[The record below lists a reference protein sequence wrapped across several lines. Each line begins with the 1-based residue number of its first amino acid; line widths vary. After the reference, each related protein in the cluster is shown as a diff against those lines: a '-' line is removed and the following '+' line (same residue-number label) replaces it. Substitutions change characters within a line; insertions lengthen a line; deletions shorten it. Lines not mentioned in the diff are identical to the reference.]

1 MTEKPKIQYIG
12 QFYVPGSEAQV
23 LAPKKKKK
31 KAKTKLPIAKQEQV
45 KAIYIDPVA
54 LIGITV
60 AVVML
65 AVMVV
70 ARRTEGYTCGIIAS
84 LAAVLAVN
92 YAFAEPYFEFSLSL
106 PGYPLSFLC
115 FLAVAMII
123 SAMTT
128 RIKQQE
134 ERSYRAQLEEMRANL
149 LRAVSHDLRTP
160 LTSIAGAAN
169 LLLQTPDMTAEE
181 LF

>member
-1 MTEKPKIQYIG
+1 MMTEKPKIQYIG

-23 LAPKKKKK
+23 LAPKKKEK

-70 ARRTEGYTCGIIAS
+70 GALQLRSDWAQYEQMSNYVSQLNRDNAELERTYRDGYDLEDIRDKALALGMVPVEEVPSRTITVTISQPKPERTIWDDIVWFFGGLFGDGEAAS
-84 LAAVLAVN
+84 
-92 YAFAEPYFEFSLSL
+92 F
-106 PGYPLSFLC
+106 G
-115 FLAVAMII
+115 
-123 SAMTT
+123 
-128 RIKQQE
+128 
-134 ERSYRAQLEEMRANL
+134 
-149 LRAVSHDLRTP
+149 
-160 LTSIAGAAN
+160 
-169 LLLQTPDMTAEE
+169 
-181 LF
+181 

>member
-1 MTEKPKIQYIG
+1 MRENRG
-12 QFYVPGSEAQV
+12 WRGV
-23 LAPKKKKK
+23 LRDA
-31 KAKTKLPIAKQEQV
+31 
-45 KAIYIDPVA
+45 
-54 LIGITV
+54 GITV
-60 AVVML
+60 SMLLCATFLCFLFQRMDMSEAYASMIFVL

-128 RIKQQE
+128 QIKQQE

-169 LLLQTPDMTAEE
+169 LLLQTPDMTAASWRIRNG
-181 LF
+181 

>member
-1 MTEKPKIQYIG
+1 MMTEKPKIQYIG

-70 ARRTEGYTCGIIAS
+70 GGSYQATS
-84 LAAVLAVN
+84 LFLR
-92 YAFAEPYFEFSLSL
+92 
-106 PGYPLSFLC
+106 PG
-115 FLAVAMII
+115 
-123 SAMTT
+123 T
-128 RIKQQE
+128 K
-134 ERSYRAQLEEMRANL
+134 
-149 LRAVSHDLRTP
+149 
-160 LTSIAGAAN
+160 GAAN
-169 LLLQTPDMTAEE
+169 DTAGMGSVLSLAWGEDSLSWYVTGWASGGSTSGGTSAE
-181 LF
+181 GQLNEKGAHYTYLVLG

>member
-1 MTEKPKIQYIG
+1 MMTEKPKIQYIG

-70 ARRTEGYTCGIIAS
+70 GALQLRGDWAQYEQTYRDGYDLEDIRDKALALGMVPVEEVPSRTITVTISQPKPERTLWDDIVWFFGGLFGDGEAAS
-84 LAAVLAVN
+84 
-92 YAFAEPYFEFSLSL
+92 F
-106 PGYPLSFLC
+106 G
-115 FLAVAMII
+115 
-123 SAMTT
+123 
-128 RIKQQE
+128 
-134 ERSYRAQLEEMRANL
+134 
-149 LRAVSHDLRTP
+149 
-160 LTSIAGAAN
+160 
-169 LLLQTPDMTAEE
+169 
-181 LF
+181 

>member
-1 MTEKPKIQYIG
+1 MMTEKPKIQYIG

-54 LIGITV
+54 LLGITV

-70 ARRTEGYTCGIIAS
+70 GALQLRSDWAQYEQMS
-84 LAAVLAVN
+84 N
-92 YAFAEPYFEFSLSL
+92 YVSQLNHDNAELEHSTFSLSSTVNKDIRDKAL
-106 PGYPLSFLC
+106 ALGMVPVEEVPSRTITVTRSQPKPERTLWDDIVWFFGGLFGDGESASF
-115 FLAVAMII
+115 
-123 SAMTT
+123 
-128 RIKQQE
+128 
-134 ERSYRAQLEEMRANL
+134 
-149 LRAVSHDLRTP
+149 
-160 LTSIAGAAN
+160 G
-169 LLLQTPDMTAEE
+169 
-181 LF
+181 

>member
-70 ARRTEGYTCGIIAS
+70 GALQLRSDWAQYEQMSNYVSRLNQNNAELERTYRDGYDLEDIRDKA
-84 LAAVLAVN
+84 LALGMVPVEEVQSRTITVTLSQPKPERTLGRHRLVLWRPVR
-92 YAFAEPYFEFSLSL
+92 
-106 PGYPLSFLC
+106 GRGGRFLRMSGKSGSP
-115 FLAVAMII
+115 A
-123 SAMTT
+123 
-128 RIKQQE
+128 
-134 ERSYRAQLEEMRANL
+134 
-149 LRAVSHDLRTP
+149 
-160 LTSIAGAAN
+160 
-169 LLLQTPDMTAEE
+169 
-181 LF
+181 

>member
-1 MTEKPKIQYIG
+1 MMTEKPKIQYIG

-70 ARRTEGYTCGIIAS
+70 GALQLRSDWAQYEQMSNYVSWLNQNNAELERTYRDGYDLEDIRDKALALVPSRTITVTLSQPKPERTLWDDIVWFFGGLFGDGEAAS
-84 LAAVLAVN
+84 
-92 YAFAEPYFEFSLSL
+92 F
-106 PGYPLSFLC
+106 G
-115 FLAVAMII
+115 
-123 SAMTT
+123 
-128 RIKQQE
+128 
-134 ERSYRAQLEEMRANL
+134 
-149 LRAVSHDLRTP
+149 
-160 LTSIAGAAN
+160 
-169 LLLQTPDMTAEE
+169 
-181 LF
+181 

>member
-1 MTEKPKIQYIG
+1 MMTEKPKIQYIG

-31 KAKTKLPIAKQEQV
+31 KAKTKLPIAKEEQV

-70 ARRTEGYTCGIIAS
+70 GALQLRSDWAQYEQMS
-84 LAAVLAVN
+84 N
-92 YAFAEPYFEFSLSL
+92 YVSRS
-106 PGYPLSFLC
+106 
-115 FLAVAMII
+115 
-123 SAMTT
+123 
-128 RIKQQE
+128 E
-134 ERSYRAQLEEMRANL
+134 ERRVGKECRSRWSPY
-149 LRAVSHDLRTP
+149 H
-160 LTSIAGAAN
+160 
-169 LLLQTPDMTAEE
+169 
-181 LF
+181 

>member
-1 MTEKPKIQYIG
+1 MMTEKPKIQYIG

-70 ARRTEGYTCGIIAS
+70 GALQLRSDWAQYEQMSNYVSRLNQNNAELERTYRDGYD
-84 LAAVLAVN
+84 
-92 YAFAEPYFEFSLSL
+92 
-106 PGYPLSFLC
+106 
-115 FLAVAMII
+115 
-123 SAMTT
+123 
-128 RIKQQE
+128 
-134 ERSYRAQLEEMRANL
+134 LEDIR
-149 LRAVSHDLRTP
+149 DK
-160 LTSIAGAAN
+160 AGARHGAGGGS
-169 LLLQTPDMTAEE
+169 AEQNHHRHTLPAE
-181 LF
+181 AGTDALGRHRLVLWRPVRGRGSRFLRMSGKSGSPA

>member
-1 MTEKPKIQYIG
+1 MMTEKPKIQYIG

-70 ARRTEGYTCGIIAS
+70 GALQLTGRSMSRCPITS
-84 LAAVLAVN
+84 
-92 YAFAEPYFEFSLSL
+92 
-106 PGYPLSFLC
+106 PG
-115 FLAVAMII
+115 
-123 SAMTT
+123 
-128 RIKQQE
+128 
-134 ERSYRAQLEEMRANL
+134 
-149 LRAVSHDLRTP
+149 
-160 LTSIAGAAN
+160 
-169 LLLQTPDMTAEE
+169 
-181 LF
+181 

>member
-1 MTEKPKIQYIG
+1 MMTEKPKIQYIG

-70 ARRTEGYTCGIIAS
+70 GALQLRSDWAQYEQMSNYVSQLNRDNAELERTYRDGYDLEDIRDIDRSGPS
-84 LAAVLAVN
+84 L
-92 YAFAEPYFEFSLSL
+92 
-106 PGYPLSFLC
+106 
-115 FLAVAMII
+115 
-123 SAMTT
+123 
-128 RIKQQE
+128 
-134 ERSYRAQLEEMRANL
+134 
-149 LRAVSHDLRTP
+149 D
-160 LTSIAGAAN
+160 
-169 LLLQTPDMTAEE
+169 
-181 LF
+181 

>member
-1 MTEKPKIQYIG
+1 MMTEKPKIQYIG

-70 ARRTEGYTCGIIAS
+70 GALQLRSDWAQYEQMSNYVSRLNQNNAELERTYRDGYDLEDIRDKALALGMVPVEEVPSRTITVTMLPAEAGTDALGRHRLVLWRPVRGRGIR
-84 LAAVLAVN
+84 
-92 YAFAEPYFEFSLSL
+92 
-106 PGYPLSFLC
+106 FLRMSGKSGSP
-115 FLAVAMII
+115 A
-123 SAMTT
+123 
-128 RIKQQE
+128 
-134 ERSYRAQLEEMRANL
+134 
-149 LRAVSHDLRTP
+149 
-160 LTSIAGAAN
+160 
-169 LLLQTPDMTAEE
+169 
-181 LF
+181 

>member
-1 MTEKPKIQYIG
+1 MMTEKPKIQYIG

-70 ARRTEGYTCGIIAS
+70 GALQLRGDAELERTYRDGYDLEDIRDKALALGMVPVEEVPSRTITVTISQPKPERTLWDDIVWFFGGLFGDGEAAS
-84 LAAVLAVN
+84 
-92 YAFAEPYFEFSLSL
+92 F
-106 PGYPLSFLC
+106 G
-115 FLAVAMII
+115 
-123 SAMTT
+123 
-128 RIKQQE
+128 
-134 ERSYRAQLEEMRANL
+134 
-149 LRAVSHDLRTP
+149 
-160 LTSIAGAAN
+160 
-169 LLLQTPDMTAEE
+169 
-181 LF
+181 

>member
-1 MTEKPKIQYIG
+1 MMTEKPKIQYIG

-65 AVMVV
+65 AVMVW
-70 ARRTEGYTCGIIAS
+70 EHCS
-84 LAAVLAVN
+84 CAATGRSMSRC
-92 YAFAEPYFEFSLSL
+92 PITS
-106 PGYPLSFLC
+106 PG
-115 FLAVAMII
+115 
-123 SAMTT
+123 
-128 RIKQQE
+128 
-134 ERSYRAQLEEMRANL
+134 
-149 LRAVSHDLRTP
+149 
-160 LTSIAGAAN
+160 
-169 LLLQTPDMTAEE
+169 
-181 LF
+181 

>member
-1 MTEKPKIQYIG
+1 MMTEKPKIQYIG

-70 ARRTEGYTCGIIAS
+70 GALQLRGDWAQYEQMSNYVSRLNQNNAELERTYPGQGVGSRHGAGGGS
-84 LAAVLAVN
+84 
-92 YAFAEPYFEFSLSL
+92 AEQNHH
-106 PGYPLSFLC
+106 
-115 FLAVAMII
+115 
-123 SAMTT
+123 
-128 RIKQQE
+128 R
-134 ERSYRAQLEEMRANL
+134 
-149 LRAVSHDLRTP
+149 HDLP
-160 LTSIAGAAN
+160 AEAGTDALGRHRLVLWRPVRGRGSRFLRLSGKCMAF
-169 LLLQTPDMTAEE
+169 PA
-181 LF
+181 

>member
-1 MTEKPKIQYIG
+1 MMTEKPKIQYIG

-45 KAIYIDPVA
+45 KAICIDPVA

-70 ARRTEGYTCGIIAS
+70 GALQLRSDWAQYEQMSNYVSRLNQNNAELERTYRDGYDLEGMVPVEEVPSRTITVTLSQPKPERTLWDDIVWFFGGLFGDGEAAS
-84 LAAVLAVN
+84 
-92 YAFAEPYFEFSLSL
+92 F
-106 PGYPLSFLC
+106 G
-115 FLAVAMII
+115 
-123 SAMTT
+123 
-128 RIKQQE
+128 
-134 ERSYRAQLEEMRANL
+134 
-149 LRAVSHDLRTP
+149 
-160 LTSIAGAAN
+160 
-169 LLLQTPDMTAEE
+169 
-181 LF
+181 

>member
-1 MTEKPKIQYIG
+1 MMTEKPKIQYIG

-70 ARRTEGYTCGIIAS
+70 GALQLRSDWAQYEQMSNYVSRLNQNNAELERTYRDGYDLEDIRDKALALGMVPVEEVPAEAGTDALGRHRLVLWRPVRGRGIR
-84 LAAVLAVN
+84 
-92 YAFAEPYFEFSLSL
+92 
-106 PGYPLSFLC
+106 FLRMSGKSGSP
-115 FLAVAMII
+115 A
-123 SAMTT
+123 
-128 RIKQQE
+128 
-134 ERSYRAQLEEMRANL
+134 
-149 LRAVSHDLRTP
+149 
-160 LTSIAGAAN
+160 
-169 LLLQTPDMTAEE
+169 
-181 LF
+181 